1 MNVLLKSHDLSR
13 TGICAAKE
21 KGKEETLV
29 WLSYL
34 HQTFP
39 CFSHQLGFTKK
50 TFSNL
55 TKIIF

>member
-1 MNVLLKSHDLSR
+1 MNVLLTSHDLSR
-13 TGICAAKE
+13 TGIRAAKE

-50 TFSNL
+50 KHSQ
-55 TKIIF
+55 I